1 MWEWKALRLW
11 RQPIVYEKSFYP
23 ARGNQHFIQQLS
35 LSSAHSMSE
44 TLQGPRQARACFQI
58 LLYLYVACSE
68 LWIGD
73 RRKNKLRW
81 FHDSSLIVANQQSHA
96 TSLDTLC
103 SRTFFALGIATGF
116 LWYVYLCV
124 PFSGKAAR
132 SSVPLDLQDNH
143 GSFVLSYR

>member
-1 MWEWKALRLW
+1 MKSPLT
-11 RQPIVYEKSFYP
+11 QPEEASISFS
-23 ARGNQHFIQQLS
+23 GSS
-35 LSSAHSMSE
+35 LCTVHNMSE
-44 TLQGPRQARACFQI
+44 TLQAPRQASACFQI

-73 RRKNKLRW
+73 GHKSKLHW
-81 FHDSSLIVANQQSHA
+81 FHDFSLIVANQPSHT

-103 SRTFFALGIATGF
+103 SRTFFVLGIATGF

-132 SSVPLDLQDNH
+132 SSAPLDL
-143 GSFVLSYR
+143 